1 MRPGEE
7 ESTGLD
13 LGHPPPGARFYS
25 LVQTGD
31 AASGVQ
37 EISCE
42 IRALHI
48 EHLTGAL
55 DATLRF
61 VTAHA
66 ALTEAVLETSVVRLV
81 DPAVTP
87 AELVEGLART
97 LFSAG
102 LRISFGPSWTPTPC
116 ANASVGIRGLKEDL
130 GPYSRRILRGNL
142 RRRGWIESLL
152 QGKLLHHET

>member
-55 DATLRF
+55 DATLRC

-81 DPAVTP
+81 DPSATP

-102 LRISFGPSWTPTPC
+102 LRTSFGPCWTPTPC

-130 GPYSRRILRGNL
+130 RA
-142 RRRGWIESLL
+142 LL
-152 QGKLLHHET
+152 QAHPARKSPSAWLDREPPSR

>member
-1 MRPGEE
+1 
-7 ESTGLD
+7 
-13 LGHPPPGARFYS
+13 
-25 LVQTGD
+25 
-31 AASGVQ
+31 VQ

-48 EHLTGAL
+48 EQLTGAL

-130 GPYSRRILRGNL
+130 RT
-142 RRRGWIESLL
+142 LL
-152 QGKLLHHET
+152 QAHPARKSPSAWLDRKPPSR